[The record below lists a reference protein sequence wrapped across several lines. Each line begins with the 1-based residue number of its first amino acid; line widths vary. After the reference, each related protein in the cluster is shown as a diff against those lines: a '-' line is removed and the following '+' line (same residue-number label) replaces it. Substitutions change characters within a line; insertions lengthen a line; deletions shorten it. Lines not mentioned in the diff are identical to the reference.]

1 MLRDRVLSAVVLSV
15 PVFIAIGSGGYL
27 FVFFILVILGIAA
40 LELVQLVAWK
50 GHRAFGGLMTLW
62 ISLFVIDRAFSWLG
76 LLNLG
81 VTLLLILT
89 LAWAVM
95 RFRQGTANAV
105 TGFAFTIAG
114 GLYLGWAGAH
124 FVSLRALDEGLFW
137 TLTVCFAV
145 WTSDTAAYFVG
156 KAFGRNRLI
165 PDVSPGKTWEGYW
178 GGIIGATL
186 ITAAL
191 PLLWQQLGASSAVSP
206 LHGFFIG
213 LLVSSVSPLG
223 DIGIS
228 MFKRYAGVKD
238 SGRLIPGHGG
248 LLDRIDALI
257 IAGLLGYYYLTFF
270 VI

>member
-1 MLRDRVLSAVVLSV
+1 MLRQRALSAVVLAIPAFAAIALGGRLFV
-15 PVFIAIGSGGYL
+15 VFILIVVSIG
-27 FVFFILVILGIAA
+27 A
-40 LELVQLVAWK
+40 LELVQLVAWR

-62 ISLFVIDRAFSWLG
+62 VALFVVDRAFPWLG
-76 LLNLG
+76 LFNAG
-81 VTLLLILT
+81 VTLLLLLT
-89 LAWAVM
+89 LTWSVV
-95 RFRQGTANAV
+95 RFRQGTANAA

-124 FVSLRALDEGLFW
+124 FVALRALEEGLFW

-145 WTSDTAAYFVG
+145 WLSDTSAYFVG
-156 KAFGRNRLI
+156 KGIGRNRLI
-165 PDVSPGKTWEGYW
+165 PDVSPGKTWEGYF
-178 GGIIGATL
+178 GGIIGASL

-191 PLLWQQLGASSAVSP
+191 TLVWQQIGASSVVSP

-213 LLVSSVSPLG
+213 LLVSVVSPLG

-248 LLDRIDALI
+248 FLDRIDALI
-257 IAGLLGYYYLTFF
+257 IAGLLGYYYLVLF